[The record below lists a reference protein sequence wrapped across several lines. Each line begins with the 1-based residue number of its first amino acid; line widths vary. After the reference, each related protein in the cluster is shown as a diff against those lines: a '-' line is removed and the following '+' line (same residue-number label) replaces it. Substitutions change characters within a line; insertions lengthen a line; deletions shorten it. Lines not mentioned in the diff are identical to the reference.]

1 MKVRLTAT
9 GTRPLLMHN
18 IRLASPLDS
27 YTKELK
33 RLNGKPSSK
42 RTDEDRI
49 EIAHVEW
56 MGGLYHDGAREF
68 GKSSTMQIG
77 PYVPASWIFKSLVEG
92 ARLTKAGKKIE
103 RGVTV
108 VEMEHPLIYKG
119 PRDLG
124 GLWGDGASEY
134 IDIRTAKV
142 GMARVDR
149 CRPVFKEWAF
159 EAELF
164 ADPSVIDVE
173 ELEEIAGNAGT
184 LIGVG
189 DYRMLYGRYTS
200 KIERL

>member
-18 IRLASPLDS
+18 IQLASPLNS
-27 YTKELK
+27 YAKELK

-42 RTDEDRI
+42 RTDEDRM
-49 EIAHVEW
+49 EIARVEW
-56 MGGLYHDGAREF
+56 EGGLYFSPE
-68 GKSSTMQIG
+68 IG
-77 PYVPASWIFKSLVEG
+77 PYVPASWVFKSLVEG
-92 ARLTKAGKKIE
+92 ARLTKSGKKIE

-108 VEMEHPLIYKG
+108 VEMEHPLIYRG
-119 PRDLG
+119 PRTLDE
-124 GLWGDGASEY
+124 LWANGSSDHV
-134 IDIRTAKV
+134 DIRTAKV

-149 CRPVFKEWAF
+149 CRPLFREWAF

-164 ADPSVIDVE
+164 ADPSVIDVD
-173 ELEEIAGNAGT
+173 ELSEIASNAGT

-189 DYRMLYGRYTS
+189 DYRMLYGRYVA

>member
-18 IRLASPLDS
+18 IRLASPLDP

-42 RTDEDRI
+42 RTDEDRM
-49 EIAHVEW
+49 EIARTEW
-56 MGGLYHDGAREF
+56 EGGLYFRDD
-68 GKSSTMQIG
+68 IG
-77 PYVPASWIFKSLVEG
+77 PYVPASWVFKSLIEG

-103 RGVTV
+103 RGVMVT
-108 VEMEHPLIYKG
+108 ELEHPLVYKG
-119 PRDLG
+119 PRDLD
-124 GLWGDGASEY
+124 GLWGAGSSEY
-134 IDIRTAKV
+134 VDIRTAKV

-149 CRPVFKEWAF
+149 CRPVFKEWTF

-164 ADPSVIDVE
+164 ADPSIIDVD
-173 ELEEIAGNAGT
+173 ELTEVASNAGT

-189 DYRMLYGRYTS
+189 DYRMLYGRYVA
-200 KIERL
+200 KIEKL